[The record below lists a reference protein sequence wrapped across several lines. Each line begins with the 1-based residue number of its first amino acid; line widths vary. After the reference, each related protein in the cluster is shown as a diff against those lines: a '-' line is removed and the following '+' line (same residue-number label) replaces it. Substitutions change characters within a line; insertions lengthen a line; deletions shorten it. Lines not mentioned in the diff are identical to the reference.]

1 MKIFGHISLI
11 FLLALSLLTGCEA
24 TRSLTSSISGSSD
37 ENLLAQVP
45 AEEREGVKKAEF
57 DLQVAEEKVTLA
69 EMKTELASLQKKYA
83 DYEEDAADEYQKK
96 AEVAV
101 ELAKLEA
108 IDRAGLGEKQAN
120 IEDIADLKAKELKI
134 EANRI
139 KIEAKRDTT
148 GEKINVID
156 FEIKLL
162 KRINNFKLN
171 DELIKKTAF
180 TAILMFTL
188 LLLVAAGIYVVRLVK
203 ANPFGFYSIEE
214 DAPIHPHSFS
224 ARQSIQ

>member
-37 ENLLAQVP
+37 ESLLAQVP
-45 AEEREGVKKAEF
+45 AEEREEVKKAEF
-57 DLQVAEEKVTLA
+57 DLQVAQEKMTLA

-83 DYEEDAADEYQKK
+83 DYEEDAADEYKKK
-96 AEVAV
+96 AEVSV

-148 GEKINVID
+148 GEKIND
-156 FEIKLL
+156 LL
-162 KRINNFKLN
+162 KQIEEQETKIINL
-171 DELIKKTAF
+171 E
-180 TAILMFTL
+180 
-188 LLLVAAGIYVVRLVK
+188 AAGVPEPEGADVMK
-203 ANPFGFYSIEE
+203 TDEE
-214 DAPIHPHSFS
+214 PAEKKVTEP
-224 ARQSIQ
+224 AT